1 MPGNLLADF
10 NRQLAM
16 AAAEHLLHQQ
26 QHGQRRGDQRAGIEE
41 QAVMRLNMHR
51 QQRGAQ
57 LAGEFDK
64 ARVPFFIAN
73 ALARGAGN
81 FSGREEDQHACV
93 LQMLF
98 HLHQGRFRRPAAHIV
113 HRNKQRAEGLKV
125 GQHPVGH
132 DFNVASHAGDGVHQR
147 QAIQRTRRVV
157 GNNDQ
162 RAMFG
167 DLFKIAGG
175 NGAENIKVFQNLLH
189 HIQSFQVAVCCGKLL
204 KFVFV
209 KQSF

>member
-1 MPGNLLADF
+1 M
-10 NRQLAM
+10 
-16 AAAEHLLHQQ
+16 
-26 QHGQRRGDQRAGIEE
+26 
-41 QAVMRLNMHR
+41 
-51 QQRGAQ
+51 
-57 LAGEFDK
+57 
-64 ARVPFFIAN
+64 
-73 ALARGAGN
+73 
-81 FSGREEDQHACV
+81 
-93 LQMLF
+93 
-98 HLHQGRFRRPAAHIV
+98 
-113 HRNKQRAEGLKV
+113 

-132 DFNVASHAGDGVHQR
+132 DFNIAPHAGNGVHQR
-147 QAIQRTRRVV
+147 QAVQRTRRVV
-157 GNNDQ
+157 GNNDL